1 MEAKIF
7 SKGLTRTDV
16 NMYVSFLLYHMLV
29 TDLSAPLL
37 CWLFDGLRTM
47 LSVSL
52 EQQGFPDG
60 SDGKES
66 ACNAERFSK
75 IPWRRAWQP
84 TPAFLP
90 GESHGQKSLVGYSL
104 WGLKESDMT
113 E

>member
-66 ACNAERFSK
+66 TCSTGDSGL
-75 IPWRRAWQP
+75 IPGLGRS
-84 TPAFLP
+84 P
-90 GESHGQKSLVGYSL
+90 GEGNGVYNS
-104 WGLKESDMT
+104 
-113 E
+113 